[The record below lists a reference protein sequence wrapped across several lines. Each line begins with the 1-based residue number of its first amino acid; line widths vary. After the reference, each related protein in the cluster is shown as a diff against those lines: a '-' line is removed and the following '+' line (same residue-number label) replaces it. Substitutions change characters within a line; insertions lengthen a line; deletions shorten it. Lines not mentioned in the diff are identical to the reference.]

1 MARQVDVSAPAR
13 ANMVPEVAEKLE
25 AARSRLAG
33 LEAQVGELV
42 LDKTL
47 EVPGAAGRLADF
59 NGKIAE
65 ARNDVAQLEAGH
77 QVAQRRAAQAEAAR
91 DAKGR
96 RAQLSAMNKIAEA
109 RLEAKKILAGYWT
122 AVPKS

>member
-1 MARQVDVSAPAR
+1 MPRRAPTWCPRWRKSWKPLARGS
-13 ANMVPEVAEKLE
+13 L
-25 AARSRLAG
+25 G